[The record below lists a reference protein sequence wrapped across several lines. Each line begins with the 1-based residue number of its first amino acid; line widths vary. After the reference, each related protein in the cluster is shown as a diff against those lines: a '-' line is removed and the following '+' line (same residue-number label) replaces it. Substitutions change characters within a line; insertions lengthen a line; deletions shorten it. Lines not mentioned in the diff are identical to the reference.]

1 MERLIR
7 LLQAPEP
14 AKWLF
19 YGDSITHGALHTF
32 GLRDYV
38 ELFAERV
45 RFELGRGLD
54 VVINTAISGHNTRLL
69 LEQFDWRVGQ
79 FAPQAVFVM
88 IGMNDC
94 SAASGITVEE
104 FAANLEALCA
114 RIRTGGGEV
123 VLQTTCP
130 ILPGA
135 APDREAGFP
144 AYMEAVRQVAARIG
158 APLVDHE
165 RFWREQADRHYYWM
179 SDAFHPNE
187 YGHRAFA
194 HRLFEALAIVDA
206 QSPCCRLFRP

>member
-1 MERLIR
+1 MERVSR
-7 LLQAPEP
+7 LLQSAAPV
-14 AKWLF
+14 KWLF

-32 GLRDYV
+32 GVRDYT
-38 ELFAERV
+38 ELFSERV

-94 SAASGITVEE
+94 SAASGISVTE
-104 FAANLEALCA
+104 FSANLETLVS
-114 RIRTGGGEV
+114 RIAGLGGQT

-135 APDREAGFP
+135 APDREAGFG
-144 AYMEAVRQVAARIG
+144 AYMEAVRQAAARTG

-165 RFWREQADRHYYWM
+165 RFWRERSDRHYYWM

-194 HRLFEALAIVDA
+194 HLLFEALGIADP
-206 QSPCCRLFRP
+206 QSHSCRLFRP

>member
-1 MERLIR
+1 MENVAKWL
-7 LLQAPEP
+7 ASPTP

-32 GLRDYV
+32 GLRDYT

-69 LEQFDWRVGQ
+69 LEQYDWRVGQ
-79 FAPQAVFVM
+79 FAPHVVFIM

-94 SAASGITVEE
+94 GAGSGISQAE
-104 FAANLEALCA
+104 FGANLETLVA
-114 RIRTGGGEV
+114 RIRADGGAA
-123 VLQTTCP
+123 VLQTACP

-135 APDREAGFP
+135 APDREPGFGP
-144 AYMEAVRQVAARIG
+144 YMDRVRQVSAG
-158 APLVDHE
+158 TGVPLVDHE
-165 RFWREQADRHYYWM
+165 RFWREHADQHYYWM

-194 HRLFEALAIVDA
+194 QLLFQALGIDDPA
-206 QSPCCRLFRP
+206 SPCCRLFRP